1 MLNMSQK
8 DQNQYVRILERICL
22 LHRKKGGKKGKHREM
37 RMWEKS
43 EGSEKSLEPDR
54 DSPQTSQTFNEF
66 FKLKRYLMC
75 MNIFRKW

>member
-1 MLNMSQK
+1 MYAPQK
-8 DQNQYVRILERICL
+8 ER
-22 LHRKKGGKKGKHREM
+22 
-37 RMWEKS
+37 WEKRKTQRD
-43 EGSEKSLEPDR
+43 ENVREERQRVVKNSLEPDR

>member
-1 MLNMSQK
+1 MLEYWREFVCST
-8 DQNQYVRILERICL
+8 ER
-22 LHRKKGGKKGKHREM
+22 KVGKKENREM